1 MGDHLP
7 IRGGQDRGR
16 NGTGWQDLVAQYA
29 AAGDARRLTAQV
41 LRAFPNLRL
50 AEVVGVIPAACA
62 AGMPSPARGHCQ
74 TIDAGL
80 AAIDVRGPGWVDRR
94 YPIAVVVPELAEAG
108 FDAAHIVALFN
119 GNVPI
124 EQLGPAVAALFPDYV
139 PHIGDEALG
148 ALMEDRWRCPL
159 RCCQPPQRRRLS
171 RWARGTVGRLP
182 GLLVRSGTSPPTLE
196 AGPPMPP
203 PADCEQ
209 PVTPANADDS
219 LDGLAWH
226 HRH

>member
-1 MGDHLP
+1 MGDRLP

-16 NGTGWQDLVAQYA
+16 ADAGWQAMVARFA
-29 AAGDARRLTAQV
+29 TAGDARRLTAQV
-41 LRAFPNLRL
+41 LRALPNLRL
-50 AEVVGVIPAACA
+50 ADVVGVIPAACA

-80 AAIDVRGPGWVDRR
+80 AAIDARGPGWVDRR
-94 YPIAVVVPELAEAG
+94 YPIALVVAELADAG

-124 EQLGPAVAALFPDYV
+124 DQLGPAVAALFPDYV

-148 ALMEDRWRCPL
+148 PLLEDCWRCPL

-171 RWARGTVGRLP
+171 RWARGTVGQLAGP
-182 GLLVRSGTSPPTLE
+182 LVRSGTSPPLQP
-196 AGPPMPP
+196 GPACTTG
-203 PADCEQ
+203 AD
-209 PVTPANADDS
+209 
-219 LDGLAWH
+219 GY
-226 HRH
+226 